1 MRNQTSSHR
10 YPLSSVAPEFIN
22 KVEGELSRRLGQP
35 VTLVLADG
43 IIGVRSEGG
52 LVAGESVVVKV
63 DPLLHRMRTV
73 EWADALERKI
83 HRLASRAEDV
93 ERLYAAIQKSPS
105 PEKTGEIVLDHIGDY
120 DDDFFEAL
128 GTMITHE
135 KGCLHLSRVRNF
147 EALRAYLRVVRRR
160 ARNGETAAMWRELA
174 QGAAQEKALGN
185 GSLSPL
191 RCA

>member
-10 YPLSSVAPEFIN
+10 YPPSSVAPEFIN

-52 LVAGESVVVKV
+52 LVAGESVVMKV

-128 GTMITHE
+128 GTVIAHE
-135 KGCLHLSRVRNF
+135 KGCLHLSRASNF
-147 EALRAYLRVVRRR
+147 EALRVYLRVVRRR
-160 ARNGETAAMWRELA
+160 ARDGETAAMWRELA

-185 GSLSPL
+185 GSL
-191 RCA
+191 